1 MNNETLAYINAHPER
16 HLKEAK
22 TKVSGKTTYI
32 CPLCGNGKGSSGT
45 GLTSKDGKH
54 WKCFKCGFYGDMV
67 ELIAKERGISD
78 GGSREAIEAAKEAYG
93 ITDDTQYTDST
104 PNTQHTQDTPKA
116 QDTYKPMT
124 AQEIESFLQEH
135 CKPGCNMDYLQGR
148 GLSRETG
155 ELLGFGYNEGR
166 KTVVIPI
173 QTEAGRGYIERHTVP
188 FIGKDGKE
196 IRYHNPKGSTKGIFN
211 AAALDQDEPVFITE
225 GAIDAASIIEVGGQ
239 AVAINSTSNAPAFVE
254 RMKKQACKAKELLI
268 CMDNDPTG
276 REAQR
281 LLLEG
286 LQAAKIPCRA
296 VKLLEGCKDAN
307 EALQKDRAKLTSVI
321 AKYSSGYSED
331 LEDEINSHRVGAYL
345 EDFFHYVHDP
355 EQNNPIPTGFNH
367 FDAAIGG
374 GLLPRFYVVGANT
387 SLGKTA
393 FVMQIADNIA
403 KAGMDVLIFSL
414 EMAKEDL
421 IARSISRHTYLKT
434 REIGGKYTVHQA
446 KTELGILQGHR
457 YKKYTEEEVRLIM
470 EAKREYA
477 GYAAEH
483 ISIYEGRHTVDQVRE
498 KTSQYMA
505 VTGRRPVVIVDYL
518 QILQPP
524 KALMR
529 ATVREQVDYSIDV
542 LSAMRRE
549 LKTPVIG
556 ISSFNRGS
564 YNAEADNSSFKESG
578 AIEYSGDC
586 MITLDLDFVR
596 QTSGADKDNENRRR
610 WLEAMR
616 ETPRKVK
623 LTFQKNRGNKVGTVL
638 FFRYDPRFNFYESD
652 WEKDDI
658 L

>member
-1 MNNETLAYINAHPER
+1 MNNDVLAYINAHPEQ
-16 HLKEAK
+16 HLKKAK
-22 TKVSGKTTYI
+22 AKVSGKTTYI
-32 CPLCGNGKGSSGT
+32 CPLCGNGSGSSGT
-45 GLTSKDGKH
+45 GLTSKDSKH

-93 ITDDTQYTDST
+93 ITEDTQYTDNT
-104 PNTQHTQDTPKA
+104 PKTQYTQDKPKE

-124 AQEIESFLQEH
+124 AQEIKSYLQEH

-148 GLSRETG
+148 GISRATAER
-155 ELLGFGYNEGR
+155 LGFGYDDT
-166 KTVVIPI
+166 KKAVIIPVE
-173 QTEAGRGYIERHTVP
+173 TEAGRGFIERYTVP
-188 FIGKDGKE
+188 IIGKDGKE
-196 IRYHNPKGSTKGIFN
+196 IRYHNPKGSTKGVFN
-211 AAALDQDEPVFITE
+211 AAALDQGEPVFVTE

-239 AVAINSTSNAPAFVE
+239 AVAINSTSNAQAFIE

-286 LQAAKIPCRA
+286 LEAANIPCRA
-296 VKLLEGCKDAN
+296 VKLLEGYKDAN
-307 EALQKDRAKLTSVI
+307 EALQADKGKFAGVI
-321 AKYSSGYSED
+321 AKHSSGYSED

-345 EDFFHYVHDP
+345 EDFFRYVHDT
-355 EQNNPIPTGFNH
+355 ENNAPIPTGFNH
-367 FDAAIGG
+367 FDTAIGG
-374 GLLPRFYVVGANT
+374 GLLPRFYVIGANT

-393 FVMQIADNIA
+393 FVMQIADNVA
-403 KAGMDVLIFSL
+403 KAGNDVLIFSL

-434 REIGGKYTVHQA
+434 QEPGGNYTIHQA

-457 YKKYTEEEVRLIM
+457 YKNYTEAEARLIL

-477 GYAAEH
+477 GYAADH

-505 VTGRRPVVIVDYL
+505 VTGQRPVVIVDYL

-524 KALMR
+524 KELMR

-556 ISSFNRGS
+556 ISSFNRSS
-564 YNAEADNSSFKESG
+564 YNTEADNTSFKESG

-596 QTSGADKDNENRRR
+596 ETKGDKESENRRR

-616 ETPRKVK
+616 ATPRKVK

-638 FFRYDPRFNFYESD
+638 YFRYDPRFNFYEPD
-652 WEKDDI
+652 FEKDDI
-658 L
+658 Q